1 VNINIAIASP
11 SKARTDGHKARHTG
25 GAAVEFTEVTK
36 KYGELAAVSSLD
48 LTIEPGEFLTLLGP
62 SGSGKS
68 TLLMLLA
75 GFEYPTSGSIKVAGR
90 DLNRVPP
97 HRRDQGVVFQS
108 YALFPHM
115 TVRQNLAYP
124 LDARGIEDTEKKRMI
139 GNALEKVRMSG
150 FADRYPMQLSGG
162 QQQRVALARAIV
174 SSPPLLLMD
183 ESLSALDRNLREEM
197 QIELKILHEELATT
211 VVYVTHDQGEALTM
225 SDRVAVLHNGAL
237 VQLGRP
243 KDIYDDPA
251 NGFVARFIGE
261 SVFIPAVVA
270 GREGGSFAL
279 KTANGDTLLLA
290 HAAELGMGAPV
301 QAMVRPEAVVL
312 APVGEAMNSGM
323 VRMLVGTVTRSIFM
337 GGSFRYWVDCNG
349 LEIRCQTPSTA
360 THQPLQTGEH
370 VGVWIHPE
378 DLKIV
383 ND

>member
-1 VNINIAIASP
+1 MNIARP
-11 SKARTDGHKARHTG
+11 VDGIETLEHATHRHSG
-25 GAAVEFTEVTK
+25 GAAVEFREVTK
-36 KYGELAAVSSLD
+36 KYGEVAAVSSLD

-97 HRRDQGVVFQS
+97 HRRNQGVVFQS

-124 LDARGIEDTEKKRMI
+124 LDARGMADKDKKQMI
-139 GNALEKVRMSG
+139 DNALEKVRMSS
-150 FADRYPMQLSGG
+150 FVDRFPSQLSGG

-174 SSPPLLLMD
+174 SNPPLLLMD

-211 VVYVTHDQGEALTM
+211 IVYVTHDQGEALTM
-225 SDRVAVLHNGAL
+225 SDRIAVLHNGAL

-243 KDIYDDPA
+243 KEIYDDPA

-270 GREGGSFAL
+270 GREGGSFVL
-279 KTANGDTLLLA
+279 KTATGAVLHISTGR
-290 HAAELGMGAPV
+290 ELEMGAPI
-301 QAMVRPEAVVL
+301 QAMVRPEAVVI
-312 APVGEAMNSGM
+312 APQASAAPPGM
-323 VRMLVGTVTRSIFM
+323 KRMIDGTVVRSIFM
-337 GGSFRYWVDCNG
+337 GGSFRYWVDCGG

-360 THQPLQTGEH
+360 AHKSLETGEK
-370 VGVWIHPE
+370 VGVWMHPE
-378 DLKIV
+378 DVKIV